1 MGIREGTKLRPHE
14 EGPRLVLEKD
24 LGDWRSLR
32 GMAAGI
38 DLLAAHKEEK
48 QKELRSES
56 LRETAGGA

>member
-1 MGIREGTKLRPHE
+1 M
-14 EGPRLVLEKD
+14 LEKD